1 MDVLL
6 RSLFSHPASSNLSG
20 LLASDVARG
29 TVRDY
34 EGGSGS
40 SSPPRSA
47 SPSPDYRD
55 VDVFSKK
62 PDYVNEVPVRNS
74 YTSNVSSQPAPSW
87 SSDEGERKMSWQQT
101 GDRRSSRPSQ
111 SHVPAWYKDMQKG
124 VEVPVQTIEEPE
136 SYIVQKK
143 PSYGK

>member
-1 MDVLL
+1 M
-6 RSLFSHPASSNLSG
+6 HPASSNLSG

-29 TVRDY
+29 TVREY

-55 VDVFSKK
+55 NDVFSRKT
-62 PDYVNEVPVRNS
+62 DYVNEAPVRTA
-74 YTSNVSSQPAPSW
+74 YTSNVSSQPTPAW
-87 SSDEGERKMSWQQT
+87 SNDENDGKPSWQQT
-101 GDRRSSRPSQ
+101 SERKPSRPSQ

-124 VEVPVQTIEEPE
+124 VEVPMQTIEEPE
-136 SYIVQKK
+136 SYIVHKK

>member
-1 MDVLL
+1 M
-6 RSLFSHPASSNLSG
+6 SSHSASSNLSG
-20 LLASDVARG
+20 LLASDVAKG
-29 TVRDY
+29 TVREY

-55 VDVFSKK
+55 NDVFSRKT
-62 PDYVNEVPVRNS
+62 DYVNEAPVRNS
-74 YTSNVSSQPAPSW
+74 YTSSVSSQPVPSW
-87 SSDEGERKMSWQQT
+87 SSEENDRKPSWQQT
-101 GDRRSSRPSQ
+101 GERKPSRPSQ

-136 SYIVQKK
+136 SYIVHKK
-143 PSYGK
+143 PTYGK